1 MTAKEESPV
10 NVNQP
15 GLTSIEQ
22 QVTTDAVSIELD
34 EDGLPPIQTAEEF
47 LATPLPCTQEEVDA
61 EDAEEDCFSPEEW
74 DDYRFSVLQNWR
86 VKKSE
91 EDQREIEFAKRVRT
105 VLTEVR
111 ETFKN
116 DLTQAEKFA
125 RKKVTYSQLF
135 RAEEIADKVR
145 PGIRSLEAFLEEQE
159 DDPAAVIEEM
169 LALGSVCLLQGA
181 SKTNKSWTAKEIGIR
196 VAQGQ
201 VWLGKKCNAH
211 RVLYVNAEI
220 RSRVLRKRLKLLMD
234 RKVLGSIPQGQLDL
248 LNLRGCDAPI
258 DSLTQDICEDTR
270 HGHYGLIIIDPIY
283 TLLGDRE
290 ENANEDIAQVI
301 KLLHKITEHT
311 GAAVIFVHHHS
322 KGQQGGKRALERSSG
337 AGAFGRGP
345 DLIIDIEPVRDAFEF
360 DVTQREF
367 APTPIFYAKRVEG
380 PMWQL
385 CDADEVS
392 QIAEDSSKPGP
403 DAEFKVEALLKL
415 IPEGGIRHTAL
426 KKECALTGMS
436 VGQFNAVFKKAQ
448 AEAISKDDN
457 GLYTVTDKGK
467 RMIQVMRITAGKQAA
482 LS

>member
-1 MTAKEESPV
+1 MTTKENPGRRESTEAC
-10 NVNQP
+10 
-15 GLTSIEQ
+15 GEH
-22 QVTTDAVSIELD
+22 QVITDAVSTELD

-61 EDAEEDCFSPEEW
+61 EDAEEDSFSPEEW
-74 DDYRFSVLQNWR
+74 DNYRFSVLQNWR

-91 EDQREIEFAKRVRT
+91 EDQREIDFAKRVRT
-105 VLTEVR
+105 VLAEVR
-111 ETFKN
+111 ETFK
-116 DLTQAEKFA
+116 
-125 RKKVTYSQLF
+125 
-135 RAEEIADKVR
+135 KVR
-145 PGIRSLEAFLEEQE
+145 PGIVSLEDFLEEQE
-159 DDPAAVIEEM
+159 DDPLAVIEGM

-181 SKTNKSWTAKEIGIR
+181 SKTNKSWTAKEIGVR

-201 VWLGKKCNAH
+201 VWLGNKCNAN

-234 RKVLGSIPQGQLDL
+234 RKVLGAIPQGQLEL
-248 LNLRGCDAPI
+248 LNLRGCDATI
-258 DSLTQDICEDTR
+258 DSLTQDICEDVR
-270 HGHYGLIIIDPIY
+270 SGYYGLIIIDPIY

-322 KGQQGGKRALERSSG
+322 KGQQGGKRSLERSSG

-345 DLIIDIEPVRDAFEF
+345 DLIIDIEPKGDIFEF
-360 DVTQREF
+360 DLTQREF
-367 APTPIFYAKRVEG
+367 APIGSFHAKRVEG

-392 QIAEDSSKPGP
+392 QIAENSSTPGKE
-403 DAEFKVEALLKL
+403 AEFKVEFLLKL
-415 IPEGGIRHTAL
+415 VPDSGIRHTAL
-426 KKECALTGMS
+426 KKQCMLAGMTE
-436 VGQFNAVFKKAQ
+436 GQFNAVFKKAQ
-448 AEAISKDDN
+448 NEDVSKDDK
-457 GLYTVTDKGK
+457 GLYTLTEKGK
-467 RMIQVMRITAGKQAA
+467 RKLQVMRLIAEKQAA